1 MMQRGHS
8 LLWFTI
14 LVLSTMAL
22 ADTIVLRDGAS
33 YSGQYV
39 AGASNQINFT
49 DRMGIKYQFPLRDV
63 QTLVF
68 TSSADTVT
76 LRDGKSYA
84 GTFGGENM
92 LGFVDGQGVHY
103 QFPLTDV
110 ESLIFSGAVASAS
123 AARSEGK
130 IVPIGTEFAVRTNE
144 RIDSKTASVG
154 QLYSAEITA
163 DVPDSAGGIAIP
175 RGSAAQLL
183 IRNINSGGAV
193 HSPEVVLDMDSVTVG
208 GKRYRVVTSDV
219 DESNKK
225 GVGVNRRTGEMVGGG
240 TGLGAL
246 MGALFGGGKGA
257 AVGAL
262 AGAGGGF
269 ATELFT
275 RGKEV
280 KIPAETLMMF
290 RLEKTMVLRPLP

>member
-1 MMQRGHS
+1 MQCVRAF
-8 LLWFTI
+8 LCVFI
-14 LVLSTMAL
+14 LALCSTAL
-22 ADTIVLRDGAS
+22 ADTIVLRDGTS
-33 YSGQYV
+33 YTGQY
-39 AGASNQINFT
+39 AASGSNQINFT
-49 DRMGIKYQFPLRDV
+49 DKMGIKYQFPLRDV

-84 GTFGGENM
+84 GSFNGPEM

-110 ESLIFSGAVASAS
+110 ESLIFSNTPQQAPAPHA
-123 AARSEGK
+123 EGK
-130 IVPIGTEFAVRTNE
+130 VVPIGTQISVRTNE
-144 RIDSKTASVG
+144 RIDSKSASVG
-154 QLYSAEITA
+154 QLYSAEITE
-163 DVPDSAGGIAIP
+163 DVPDSTGGIAIP

-183 IRNINSGGAV
+183 IRNVSTGGAV
-193 HSPEVVLDMDSVTVG
+193 HSPEVVLDLDSVTVG
-208 GKRYRVVTSDV
+208 GKHYGVVSSDV
-219 DESNKK
+219 DESNKR
-225 GVGVNRRTGEMVGGG
+225 GLGANRRTGEMVGGG

-257 AVGAL
+257 GIGAL
-262 AGAGGGF
+262 AGAGGGV

-280 KIPAETLMMF
+280 RVPAETLLTF
-290 RLEKTMVLRPLP
+290 RLERTLILRPAP

>member
-1 MMQRGHS
+1 MQRR
-8 LLWFTI
+8 
-14 LVLSTMAL
+14 VLAFLAVLTLSIVAF

-33 YSGQYV
+33 YSGQYL
-39 AGASNQINFT
+39 AGTSQQINFT
-49 DRMGIKYQFPLRDV
+49 DKMGIKYQFPLRDV

-68 TSSADTVT
+68 TSSGDTVT
-76 LRDGKSYA
+76 LHDGKSYA
-84 GTFGGENM
+84 GTFNGADM

-110 ESLIFSGAVASAS
+110 ESLIFAGEAKAPTPRA
-123 AARSEGK
+123 EGK
-130 IVPIGTEFAVRTNE
+130 IISIGTEISVRTNE
-144 RIDSKTASVG
+144 AINSKTATAG
-154 QLYSAEITA
+154 ALYSAEITE
-163 DVPDSAGGIAIP
+163 DVPDSSGGVAIP
-175 RGSAAQLL
+175 RGSAAKLL
-183 IRNINSGGAV
+183 IRNVNSGGKI
-193 HSPEVVLDMDSVTVG
+193 HSPEVVLDLDSVTVG
-208 GKRYRVVTSDV
+208 GNRYQVVTSDV

-225 GVGVNRRTGEMVGGG
+225 GLGANRRTGEMVGGG

-262 AGAGGGF
+262 AGAGGGV

-280 KIPAETLMMF
+280 KVPAETLMSF
-290 RLEKTMVLRPLP
+290 RLERTLVLRPPQ

>member
-1 MMQRGHS
+1 MRRGGV
-8 LLWFTI
+8 LPWFIVLI
-14 LVLSTMAL
+14 LTSMAF
-22 ADTIVLRDGAS
+22 AVTIVLRDGTS
-33 YSGQYV
+33 YNGQYV
-39 AGASNQINFT
+39 SGGSNQINFT
-49 DRMGIKYQFPLRDV
+49 DKMGIKYQFPLRDV

-68 TSSADTVT
+68 TSTADTVT

-84 GTFGGENM
+84 GSFNNADM

-110 ESLIFSGAVASAS
+110 ESLIFSSAP
-123 AARSEGK
+123 AQAPNPRAEGK
-130 IVPIGTEFAVRTNE
+130 VVAIGTQISVRTNE
-144 RIDSKTASVG
+144 RIDSKSASVG
-154 QLYSAEITA
+154 QLYSAEITE
-163 DVPDSAGGIAIP
+163 DVPDSSGGIAIP

-183 IRNINSGGAV
+183 IRNIGTGGAV
-193 HSPEVVLDMDSVTVG
+193 HSPEVVLDLDSVTVG
-208 GKRYRVVTSDV
+208 GKRYSVVSSDV

-225 GVGVNRRTGEMVGGG
+225 GLGINRRTGEMVGGG

-257 AVGAL
+257 GIGAL
-262 AGAGGGF
+262 AGAGGGI

-280 KIPAETLMMF
+280 KVPAETLLNF
-290 RLEKTMVLRPLP
+290 RLERTLILRPAQ

>member
-1 MMQRGHS
+1 MQRRVLLSFAVLTLS
-8 LLWFTI
+8 LVAF
-14 LVLSTMAL
+14 

-33 YSGQYV
+33 YSGQYL
-39 AGASNQINFT
+39 AGTSNQINFT
-49 DRMGIKYQFPLRDV
+49 DKMGIKYQFPLRDV

-68 TSSADTVT
+68 TSSGDTVT
-76 LRDGKSYA
+76 LHDGKSYA
-84 GTFGGENM
+84 GTFNGADM

-110 ESLIFSGAVASAS
+110 ESLIFSGEAKAPATR
-123 AARSEGK
+123 AEGK
-130 IVPIGTEFAVRTNE
+130 IISIGTQISVRTNE
-144 RIDSKTASVG
+144 AINSKTASPG
-154 QLYSAEITA
+154 GLYSAEITA
-163 DVPDSAGGIAIP
+163 DVPDSAGGVAIP
-175 RGSAAQLL
+175 RGSAAKLL
-183 IRNINSGGAV
+183 IRNVNSGGKI
-193 HSPEVVLDMDSVTVG
+193 HSPEVVLDLDSVTVSG
-208 GKRYRVVTSDV
+208 NRYQVVTSDV

-225 GVGVNRRTGEMVGGG
+225 GLGANRRTGEMVGGG

-262 AGAGGGF
+262 AGAGGGV

-280 KIPAETLMMF
+280 KIPAETLMTF
-290 RLEKTMVLRPLP
+290 RLERTLVLRPSQ